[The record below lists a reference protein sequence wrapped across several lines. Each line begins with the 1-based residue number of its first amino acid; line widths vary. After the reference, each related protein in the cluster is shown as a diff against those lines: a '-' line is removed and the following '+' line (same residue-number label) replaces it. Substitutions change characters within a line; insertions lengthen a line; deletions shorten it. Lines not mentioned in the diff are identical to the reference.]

1 MQSLPRKGKKCRLTR
16 ANGVVVGDLVLFV
29 FGLFSFVGFF
39 FFVCLIFIFNF
50 FFFHDWNFLSQTRP
64 PKQTTCIS
72 CLHLSCML
80 QPGESPLQTLT
91 LWTVTWS
98 AVIQLNKCSY
108 RQQVS
113 LLSLIQDM
121 THWTW
126 LNPNAA
132 NIYILEQTNL
142 NKGIT
147 IRWMHQDRSVKSH
160 KTLQNSVIPGPVATF
175 NFLPAAKTI
184 SIQVSGNSMT
194 CHVKN
199 VHTRCKSPH

>member
-1 MQSLPRKGKKCRLTR
+1 MKIFKPNKAPKTNNMHFMFAPFLYVAAWRIPLTDI
-16 ANGVVVGDLVLFV
+16 N
-29 FGLFSFVGFF
+29 
-39 FFVCLIFIFNF
+39 
-50 FFFHDWNFLSQTRP
+50 TR
-64 PKQTTCIS
+64 
-72 CLHLSCML
+72 
-80 QPGESPLQTLT
+80 
-91 LWTVTWS
+91 TVTWS

-147 IRWMHQDRSVKSH
+147 IRWMHQDHSVKSH
-160 KTLQNSVIPGPVATF
+160 KTLQNSVIPVPVATF

-184 SIQVSGNSMT
+184 IQESGNSVT
-194 CHVKN
+194 CHLKN
-199 VHTRCKSPH
+199 VHTRCKSHIRKAKQQTHFTGKKGFCFPKLTCWWYIQVYQTGRLCSTCKHFA